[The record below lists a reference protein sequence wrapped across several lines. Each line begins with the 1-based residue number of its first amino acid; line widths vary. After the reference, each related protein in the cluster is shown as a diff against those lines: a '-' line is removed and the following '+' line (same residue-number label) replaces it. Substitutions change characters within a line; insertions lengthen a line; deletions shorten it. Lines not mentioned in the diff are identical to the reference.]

1 MLLTVTPN
9 AALDKLYVLEHF
21 AVGRVH
27 RPTDVRVFAGGKGI
41 NVARAARTLGAD
53 ALATGFLG
61 GHTGGEL
68 RERLVREGIP
78 EAFQQIAGETR
89 LCLAAIDTVA
99 RTQTEINEPGPFVT
113 EDEQRA
119 FRDRFLSLLEM
130 SETVAF
136 CGSLPTGVAPEFF
149 QRLLADANRKGART
163 VLDTSG
169 EAFELALQERPT
181 IVKPNAAEASALLG
195 REIETVGDAAGAARE
210 LLARGVSIAAV
221 TLGRCGAVL
230 ADASGAWYAQ
240 PPEVDFASAVG
251 SGDSFVAG
259 LLVALD
265 AGGSPTDALRYAT
278 AAGAAN
284 AATLGAGC
292 LERHLV
298 ENLAPRVTVTPL

>member
-1 MLLTVTPN
+1 LLLTVTPN
-9 AALDKLYVLEHF
+9 AALDKLYILEQF

-61 GHTGGEL
+61 GHTGDEL
-68 RERLVREGIP
+68 RERLAREGIP
-78 EAFQQIAGETR
+78 EAFQRIEGETR
-89 LCLAAIDTVA
+89 LCLAAIDTTA

-119 FRDRFLSLLEM
+119 FRERFSSLLDM
-130 SETVAF
+130 ADTVAF
-136 CGSLPTGVAPEFF
+136 CGSLPTGVAPDFF
-149 QRLLADANRKGART
+149 RRLLAEANRKGVRT
-163 VLDTSG
+163 VVDTSG
-169 EAFELALQERPT
+169 ESLELALEERPT

-195 REIETVGDAAGAARE
+195 REIETVGDAAGAARDF
-210 LLARGVSIAAV
+210 LARGVSIVAV

-230 ADASGAWYAQ
+230 ADSSGAWYAQ
-240 PPEVDFASAVG
+240 PPEVEFVSAVG

-265 AGGSPTDALRYAT
+265 GGGSPADALRYAT

-284 AATLGAGC
+284 ATMVGAGC